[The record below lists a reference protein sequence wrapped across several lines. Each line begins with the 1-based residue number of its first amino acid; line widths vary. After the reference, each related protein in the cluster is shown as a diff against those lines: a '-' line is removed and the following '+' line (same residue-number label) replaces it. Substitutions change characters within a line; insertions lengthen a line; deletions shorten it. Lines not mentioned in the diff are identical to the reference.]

1 MVEVRRDFS
10 PRALT
15 AAIEDNTAEMLMGM
29 GAVGGGDQRDDGAVR
44 WSIGGSPIDYHNC
57 VVVADLDPAETDA
70 VIAESTRLMQ
80 DRGVPGSWHVG
91 PSMRPADLGERLLR
105 AGFSYGGEEPGM
117 AVDLRL
123 VPHRELADLQVR
135 RVRDRDELGLWART
149 LARGFGEGQPEADWV
164 EEIYGRLGFAENGRW
179 RHYLGF
185 TGGEPVATSSLFLG
199 AGVAGV
205 YFVMT
210 VPEARRQGIGAAI
223 TAAALHDAEARG
235 YRIGVLAA
243 SAAGRRVYA
252 RLGFAE
258 YCRFDLYEW
267 TPAS

>member
-1 MVEVRRDFS
+1 MAEVRRDFS

-15 AAIEDNTAEMLMGM
+15 AAIEDNTAEFLMRLGT
-29 GAVGGGDQRDDGAVR
+29 AGGGEQRDDGTVR

-57 VVVADLDPAETDA
+57 VVGADLEPAEADT
-70 VIAESTRLMQ
+70 VVAESARLMRE
-80 DRGVPGSWHVG
+80 RGVPGCWHVG

-105 AGFSYGGEEPGM
+105 AGFRYGGEEPGM

-123 VPHRELADLQVR
+123 VPHRELADLHVR
-135 RVRDRDELGLWART
+135 RVRDKGELSVWART
-149 LARGFGEGQPEADWV
+149 LARGFGEGAREADWV
-164 EEIYGRLGFAENGRW
+164 EEVYGRLGFAANGLW

-185 TGGEPVATSSLFLG
+185 TDGEPMATSSLFLG
-199 AGVAGV
+199 GGVAGI

-223 TAAALHDAEARG
+223 TAAALHDAAAHG

-267 TPAS
+267 SPPA